1 MWTSRWLFHARS
13 LPELAKD
20 GRRGRR
26 FLPSLKK
33 TFENQAIAYFVS
45 VRGLPS
51 QMRLRDSPTVAGMW
65 TTLPIFFL
73 SPIDFFMKICMSV
86 GTVDVSIMVF
96 SPEAVSSSV
105 DKSVF

>member
-1 MWTSRWLFHARS
+1 
-13 LPELAKD
+13 
-20 GRRGRR
+20 
-26 FLPSLKK
+26 
-33 TFENQAIAYFVS
+33 
-45 VRGLPS
+45 
-51 QMRLRDSPTVAGMW
+51 MRLRDSPTVAGMW